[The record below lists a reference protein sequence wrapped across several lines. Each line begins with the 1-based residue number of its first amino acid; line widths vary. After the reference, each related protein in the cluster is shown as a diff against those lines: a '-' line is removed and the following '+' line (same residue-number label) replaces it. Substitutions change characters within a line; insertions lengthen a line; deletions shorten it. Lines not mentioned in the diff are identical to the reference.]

1 MTTVL
6 VYVWNKETRKVRN
19 MKIVVR
25 VSEANEGG
33 GHGQKRQ
40 LPQPIRLWQS

>member
-25 VSEANEGG
+25 VSEANGG
-33 GHGQKRQ
+33 GA
-40 LPQPIRLWQS
+40 WAETTASAAY